1 MSATTPR
8 QFTAGGRLRPGSLG
22 FTVVL
27 SMAMAATALSVDAVL
42 PTLPDIRNEL
52 DLGATSN
59 AAAALVTAYLVGSSI
74 AFLPAGML
82 ADRYGRRP
90 IMWGGFV
97 LYVVGAIGASVAPS
111 LPLMLAGRFVW
122 GLGSA
127 GPRVAAQAMVRDVY
141 EGERMARQMSY
152 IMAVFLLVPTFAP
165 SLAAGVLA
173 VGPWQL
179 VFWLCALL
187 GVVGAISVRT
197 LPETLHREDRRSL
210 APGEAWRSCRLVLA
224 TPGTVGYLVSLVAL
238 FSVFL
243 SYLASSES
251 ILSEVFGRGGWWF
264 PIWFGCL
271 GIVMGIGM
279 LCNGRFV
286 QRIGLDRT
294 IGWLFAGYG
303 LGAATMLVVALATSG
318 RPPFWLFTAILAGA
332 LVHHAVL
339 IPNLNSAA
347 MRPLAHVAG
356 TGTAILGMVA
366 GTGGALIGAVI
377 DRLLD
382 DTITPLAVG
391 FALSSVVGFLAWRR
405 ATAARPPARPPAA
418 VAVDLD
424 VAGRA

>member
-1 MSATTPR
+1 MSTAPTR
-8 QFTAGGRLRPGSLG
+8 QFAAGGRLRPGSLG

-42 PTLPDIRNEL
+42 PTLPDIRDEL

-59 AAAALVTAYLVGSSI
+59 SAAGLVTAYLVGSSI

-82 ADRYGRRP
+82 ADRFGRRT

-97 LYVVGAIGASVAPS
+97 VYIAGAIGASLAPS

-173 VGPWQL
+173 FGPWQL

-187 GVVGAISVRT
+187 GVVGALSVRA

-210 APGEAWRSCRLVLA
+210 APAEAWRSCRLVLA

-238 FSVFL
+238 FGVFL

-251 ILSEVFGRGGWWF
+251 ILAEVFAKDGWWF

-286 QRIGLDRT
+286 QRVGLDRT

-303 LGAATMLVVALATSG
+303 AAAAVMLVVALSTSG
-318 RPPFWLFTAILAGA
+318 RPPFWLFTAVLAAA
-332 LVHHAVL
+332 LIHHAVL

-382 DTITPLAVG
+382 DTIMPLAVG
-391 FALSSVVGFLAWRR
+391 FAASSMVGFLAWRR
-405 ATAARPPARPPAA
+405 ATAERRRTVAPAP
-418 VAVDLD
+418 VSVD
-424 VAGRA
+424 VVGRA